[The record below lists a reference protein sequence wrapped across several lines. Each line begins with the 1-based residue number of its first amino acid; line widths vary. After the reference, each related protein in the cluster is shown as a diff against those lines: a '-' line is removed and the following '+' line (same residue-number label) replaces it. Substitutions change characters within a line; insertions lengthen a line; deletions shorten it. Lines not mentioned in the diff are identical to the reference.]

1 MLLGI
6 IGAAGLILGRPP
18 RKHYTRSAKLQSDI
32 DELNTSLYLFTGKKD
47 SGDKLYYVLIKYGVQ
62 MWFLGL
68 ICSVIQIAINIFKTT
83 QLFR

>member
-32 DELNTSLYLFTGKKD
+32 DDLNKSLYLFTGKKD
-47 SGDKLYYVLIKYGVQ
+47 SGDKLDYILTRFEVQ
-62 MWFLGL
+62 TWFLGL
-68 ICSVIQIAINIFKTT
+68 ICSLTQIAINIFKTI
-83 QLFR
+83 QIFR